1 MKIENNIH
9 DIKTAIRRRIE
20 SMKALK
26 VEELNAN
33 IRRKNKISKYMTT
46 TIDREIHDSDRNIT
60 W

>member
-20 SMKALK
+20 CMKALK